1 MQNPRLASRYAK
13 SLIDLAVEQNAL
25 EQTLTDV
32 QLLDATIKA
41 SSEFAGILR
50 SPIIKADKKD
60 AIITAIFGSRMSAL
74 TSSFVKLLTAK
85 GREATLP
92 EITRSFL
99 SQYRVMNNIS
109 EVRLITAA
117 PVSDAVTESIRQKVA
132 AALPGQQIEMT
143 TKVQPELIG
152 GFILE
157 LGDKLVDASV
167 KRDLADIRKQFTQNL
182 YVQNI
187 K

>member
-1 MQNPRLASRYAK
+1 MQNPRLATRYAK

-32 QLLDATIKA
+32 QLIDATVKG
-41 SSEFAGILR
+41 SRELAGILR
-50 SPIIKADKKD
+50 SPIIKADKKE
-60 AIITAIFGSRMSAL
+60 AIISAVFGSRLSPV
-74 TSSFVKLLTAK
+74 TSSFVKLLTSK

-92 EITRSFL
+92 EIATAFIQ
-99 SQYRVMNNIS
+99 QYRLMNHIS
-109 EVRLITAA
+109 EVRLVTAA
-117 PVSDAVTESIRQKVA
+117 PVSEEVKESIRQKVA
-132 AALPGQQIEMT
+132 AAMPGQKIELS

-152 GFILE
+152 GFVLE
-157 LGDKLVDASV
+157 IGDKLVDASI